1 PRPETV
7 PADGRPH
14 RVRVS
19 EVKVPLAPVHEST
32 PKLATR
38 AFLKAKPKNAAA
50 MPLLAGPAQVF
61 VGNDFVGRVLVPDV
75 LPGETFDLYLG
86 ADPGVV
92 VERRRERADR
102 EAPGFLS
109 SRVTWTFAYRITV
122 KNVSAITG
130 PASVEIVEPVP
141 VSRDDRVKVE
151 IEKANPPFLKGEK
164 EDRERESQGFLR
176 WRIPLKP
183 GEERAIELVYTVSAP
198 EDLPLAGL
206 EK

>member
-1 PRPETV
+1 MLFRS
-7 PADGRPH
+7 ADARA
-14 RVRVS
+14 
-19 EVKVPLAPVHEST
+19 APGDG
-32 PKLATR
+32 AR
-38 AFLKAKPKNAAA
+38 RRAAA
-50 MPLLAGPAQVF
+50 SRARLGGEGAAGA
-61 VGNDFVGRVLVPDV
+61 GARVD
-75 LPGETFDLYLG
+75 

-151 IEKANPPFLKGEK
+151 IQKANPPFLKGEK

-198 EDLPLAGL
+198 EDLPIAGL